1 MDQHRPKRAKFSGSL
16 DSVDKLDLAGQLAEL
31 KLSFYQQSV
40 LLSAMMDLLIE
51 KDLLQK
57 EEIAHMAM
65 KIDME
70 LAKDLYPLEQKPTE
84 E

>member
-1 MDQHRPKRAKFSGSL
+1 MDQHKPKRAKYSGSL

-31 KLSFYQQSV
+31 KISFYQQSV
-40 LLSAMMDLLIE
+40 LLSALMDLLIE

-57 EEIAHMAM
+57 EEIARMAM

-70 LAKDLYPLEQKPTE
+70 LGKDLYPLQQKRSDE
-84 E
+84 